1 MNSKIMND
9 AGISRTLIA
18 VSGLVLLLFIAWGVI
33 SPTNFTEIS
42 SSTSGYI
49 VANFRWYY
57 IGVVSVFLYCCLG
70 LAISPWGK
78 IRIGKDSDRPE
89 FTMLSWVSMLFAAG
103 MGIGLVFWSIAEP
116 MWHFAGNP
124 YITEGEAL
132 SPAAADSAILLT
144 MFHWGFHPWAI
155 YGIVGL
161 AMGYFTFRKGM
172 PLNISSTLQPLIGT
186 KGTEGIWGGIANGIA
201 IFATVGGLTTSLGLG
216 VLQINYGLDTLFG
229 IPSSTLVQGAL
240 VIGISSL
247 AIISVMTG
255 LKKGILFLS
264 QLNISLAVIMVI
276 AMLILGPTVYLL
288 GLVVQLLGEYLVSVF
303 PLGSNTFVNYTD
315 EKWPNWWTTFY
326 WAWWISWSP
335 FVGSFI
341 ARISRGRTIREFI
354 AGVLLVPT
362 LLSLVWLAVMGGTAL
377 NIELLAGGEGGILSA
392 TKEASE
398 RAMFATFA
406 AMDIGVAL
414 EFILSLIGLTLVVIF
429 FITSCDSGTLVLSMI
444 TSKGNLE
451 PPKGLRLFWGVIIGG
466 VALALL
472 LSGGLGALQTAAIVS
487 ALPFSVV
494 MILMLVSL
502 FRALA
507 AESSASSA
515 KSLK

>member
-1 MNSKIMND
+1 MNLKTMKASATKASAMKAKTMNNS
-9 AGISRTLIA
+9 GISLSLIA
-18 VSGLVLLLFIAWGVI
+18 VSGIILLLFIAWGIVL
-33 SPTNFTEIS
+33 PENFTEVTS
-42 SSTSGYI
+42 GASGYI

-57 IGVVSVFLYCCLG
+57 IFIFSVFLYFCVG
-70 LAISPWGK
+70 IAISPWGK
-78 IRIGKDSDRPE
+78 IRIG
-89 FTMLSWVSMLFAAG
+89 
-103 MGIGLVFWSIAEP
+103 
-116 MWHFAGNP
+116 
-124 YITEGEAL
+124 
-132 SPAAADSAILLT
+132 
-144 MFHWGFHPWAI
+144 
-155 YGIVGL
+155 
-161 AMGYFTFRKGM
+161 
-172 PLNISSTLQPLIGT
+172 
-186 KGTEGIWGGIANGIA
+186 
-201 IFATVGGLTTSLGLG
+201 
-216 VLQINYGLDTLFG
+216 
-229 IPSSTLVQGAL
+229 
-240 VIGISSL
+240 
-247 AIISVMTG
+247 
-255 LKKGILFLS
+255 
-264 QLNISLAVIMVI
+264 
-276 AMLILGPTVYLL
+276 
-288 GLVVQLLGEYLVSVF
+288 
-303 PLGSNTFVNYTD
+303 
-315 EKWPNWWTTFY
+315 
-326 WAWWISWSP
+326 
-335 FVGSFI
+335 I

-354 AGVLLVPT
+354 VGVLLVPT